1 MSKMAGTK
9 CRPAASPGF
18 SSYGGRHGGDFAD
31 RRRRAGLTR
40 LGQPDGESGALAGRA
55 LRHDPATL
63 PADQRLADGEAE
75 PGSLEPPRREKG
87 IEYSLHHL
95 PRHADARLRAV
106 AGDAVLAVI
115 VIHVAPSPLPLSPN
129 GQDRKSAGQ

>member
-40 LGQPDGESGALAGRA
+40 LGQPDGESGDLAGRA

-63 PADQRLADGEAE
+63 PAATGLADGAAE
-75 PGSLEPPRREKG
+75 PGSLEPLGREKG
-87 IEYSLHHL
+87 DDYSLHNL
-95 PRHADARLRAV
+95 PHHSAARNPALDGATRC
-106 AGDAVLAVI
+106 
-115 VIHVAPSPLPLSPN
+115 
-129 GQDRKSAGQ
+129 